1 MYSETANNFDDD
13 DYLDDGYIGV
23 TIPLNYKGGWVTK
36 TINMGKKFI
45 EKEEFEV

>member
-13 DYLDDGYIGV
+13 DYSDDGYIGV
-23 TIPLNYKGGWVTK
+23 TVSLNYKNGWVT
-36 TINMGKKFI
+36 INTEKKFI

>member
-1 MYSETANNFDDD
+1 MYYSTTANNFDDD
-13 DYLDDGYIGV
+13 DYIDDEYIGV
-23 TIPLNYKGGWVTK
+23 TVPLNYKDGWV